1 MKTIIR
7 PFLIS
12 LLIIT
17 GIAFLFTN
25 CHKDK
30 ECPAVVTVKY
40 LADTSRAVPNATVK
54 IHKQDV
60 NVQGFSDAN
69 GQFRYTF
76 DLEAILDVN
85 AIAPPDSVISI
96 DTLYGQAIIRLV
108 PGQTVYKTVFVN

>member
-7 PFLIS
+7 PFFIS

-17 GIAFLFTN
+17 VIAFLFSN

-30 ECPAVVTVKY
+30 DCPAVVTVKY
-40 LADTSRAVPNATVK
+40 LADTTKAVPNATVQ

-60 NVQGFSDAN
+60 NVQGVTDAN

-85 AIAPPDSVISI
+85 ATAPPDSVISV
-96 DTLYGQAIIRLV
+96 DTLYGQGIIRLV
-108 PGQTVYKTVFVN
+108 PGKTVYKTVFVN